1 MATHY
6 ETLGVS
12 ETATQ
17 DEIKRAYRSLASK
30 NHPDKGGDTAKFQ
43 EIQAA
48 YAAIETPEKRERY
61 DNERKGMGQPF
72 QWNNFGGGQ
81 HSEMDLNDI
90 LRNFGFNF
98 GGDPFMRQH
107 HHQQQQPR
115 KNKDLR
121 INLPVHLADSLDISK
136 RVVSVRTTRG
146 EEQTVE
152 IEVPKGVHNNTTV
165 KYTGLGDNFFTTL
178 PRGDLHVHFHLL
190 PHPHFEVSGYD
201 LVAALDINC
210 LDAIIGC
217 EQEFQTLD
225 NKTFSITIPAGT
237 QMGTKFKVPAQGLFS
252 AHQQQRGNLYL
263 IANIIVPTNL
273 TQEQLDIVR
282 SLTTK

>member
-6 ETLGVS
+6 ETLGLTES
-12 ETATQ
+12 ATQ

-48 YAAIETPEKRERY
+48 YAAIETPEKRAQYDAERQ
-61 DNERKGMGQPF
+61 GMGQRYQF
-72 QWNNFGGGQ
+72 NDFGNS
-81 HSEMDLNDI
+81 HSDMDINDI
-90 LRNFGFNF
+90 LRNFGFSF
-98 GGDPFMRQH
+98 GDAFMRQRH
-107 HHQQQQPR
+107 EQQPR
-115 KNKDLR
+115 RNKDLR
-121 INLPVHLADSLDISK
+121 INLPVHLVDSLDTSK
-136 RVVSVRTTRG
+136 RVVSIKTTRG

-152 IEVPKGVHNNTTV
+152 IEVPRGVHNNTII
-165 KYTGLGDNFFTTL
+165 KYPGLGDNFFTSL

-190 PHPHFEVSGYD
+190 SDPRFEVSGYD

-217 EQEFQTLD
+217 EQEFTTLD

-237 QMGTKFKVPAQGLFS
+237 QMGTKFKVPAQGLYS
-252 AHQQQRGNLYL
+252 AQQQQRGNLYL
-263 IANIIVPTNL
+263 IANIFVPTNL
-273 TQEQLDIVR
+273 NQEQLDIVR
-282 SLTTK
+282 TLTTPK

>member
-6 ETLGVS
+6 ETLGLTES
-12 ETATQ
+12 ATQ

-48 YAAIETPEKRERY
+48 YAAIETPEKRAQYDAERQ
-61 DNERKGMGQPF
+61 GMGQRYQF
-72 QWNNFGGGQ
+72 NDFGNS
-81 HSEMDLNDI
+81 HSDMDINDI
-90 LRNFGFNF
+90 LRNFGFSF
-98 GGDPFMRQH
+98 GDAFMRQRH
-107 HHQQQQPR
+107 EQQPR
-115 KNKDLR
+115 RNKDLR
-121 INLPVHLADSLDISK
+121 INLPVHLVDSLDISK
-136 RVVSVRTTRG
+136 RVVSIKTTRG

-152 IEVPKGVHNNTTV
+152 IEVPRGVHNNTII
-165 KYTGLGDNFFTTL
+165 KYPGLGDNFFTSL

-190 PHPHFEVSGYD
+190 SDPRFEVSGYD

-217 EQEFQTLD
+217 EQEFTTLD

-237 QMGTKFKVPAQGLFS
+237 QMGTKFKVPAQGLYS
-252 AHQQQRGNLYL
+252 AQQQQRGNLYL
-263 IANIIVPTNL
+263 IANIFVPTNL

-282 SLTTK
+282 TLTTPK

>member
-1 MATHY
+1 MSTHY

-12 ETATQ
+12 ESATQ
-17 DEIKRAYRSLASK
+17 DEIKRAYRGLASK

-43 EIQAA
+43 SIQAA
-48 YAAIETPEKRERY
+48 YAAIETPEKRAQYDAER
-61 DNERKGMGQPF
+61 
-72 QWNNFGGGQ
+72 NNTGQ
-81 HSEMDLNDI
+81 HFKFQDFGNGMNPDMEEM
-90 LRNFGFNF
+90 LRNFGFSF
-98 GGDPFMRQH
+98 GNSPFGHYQRP
-107 HHQQQQPR
+107 QQQPR

-121 INLPVHLADSLDISK
+121 INLPVHLIDSLSSQK
-136 RVVSVRTTRG
+136 RVVSIKTTRG

-152 IEVPKGVHNNTTV
+152 IEVPRGVHNNTII
-165 KYTGLGDNFFTTL
+165 KYPGLGDNFFTSL

-190 PHPHFEVSGYD
+190 PDPRFEVSGYD

-210 LDAIIGC
+210 LSAIIGC
-217 EQEFQTLD
+217 EQEFETLD

-237 QMGTKFKVPAQGLFS
+237 QMGTKFKVPAQGLYS
-252 AHQQQRGNLYL
+252 AQQNQRGNLYL

-282 SLTTK
+282 KLTTTQ

>member
-6 ETLGVS
+6 ETLGLTES
-12 ETATQ
+12 ATQ

-48 YAAIETPEKRERY
+48 YAAIETPEKRAQYDAERQ
-61 DNERKGMGQPF
+61 GMGQRYQF
-72 QWNNFGGGQ
+72 NDFGNS
-81 HSEMDLNDI
+81 HSDMDINDI
-90 LRNFGFNF
+90 LRNFGFSF
-98 GGDPFMRQH
+98 GDSFMRQRH
-107 HHQQQQPR
+107 EPPPR
-115 KNKDLR
+115 RNKDLR
-121 INLPVHLADSLDISK
+121 INLPVHLVDSLDTSK
-136 RVVSVRTTRG
+136 RVVSIKTTRG

-152 IEVPKGVHNNTTV
+152 IEVPRGVHNNTII
-165 KYTGLGDNFFTTL
+165 KYPGLGDNFFTSL

-190 PHPHFEVSGYD
+190 SDPRFEVSGYD

-217 EQEFQTLD
+217 EQEFTTLD

-237 QMGTKFKVPAQGLFS
+237 QMGTKFKVPAQGLYS
-252 AHQQQRGNLYL
+252 AQQQQRGNLYL
-263 IANIIVPTNL
+263 IANIFVPTNL
-273 TQEQLDIVR
+273 NQEQLDIVR
-282 SLTTK
+282 TLTTPK

>member
-6 ETLGVS
+6 ETLGLTES
-12 ETATQ
+12 ATQ

-48 YAAIETPEKRERY
+48 YAAIETPEKRAQYDAERQ
-61 DNERKGMGQPF
+61 GMGQRYQF
-72 QWNNFGGGQ
+72 NDFGNS
-81 HSEMDLNDI
+81 HSDMDINDI
-90 LRNFGFNF
+90 LRNFGFSF
-98 GGDPFMRQH
+98 GDAFMRQRH
-107 HHQQQQPR
+107 EQQPR
-115 KNKDLR
+115 RNKDLR
-121 INLPVHLADSLDISK
+121 INLPVHLVDSLDISK
-136 RVVSVRTTRG
+136 RVVSIKTTRG

-152 IEVPKGVHNNTTV
+152 IEVPRGVHNNTII
-165 KYTGLGDNFFTTL
+165 KYPGLGDNFFTSL

-190 PHPHFEVSGYD
+190 SDPRFEVSGYD

-217 EQEFQTLD
+217 EQEFTTLD

-237 QMGTKFKVPAQGLFS
+237 QMGTKFKVPAQGLYS
-252 AHQQQRGNLYL
+252 AQQQQRGNLYL
-263 IANIIVPTNL
+263 IANIFVPTNL
-273 TQEQLDIVR
+273 NQEQLDIVR
-282 SLTTK
+282 TLTTPK